1 MTAPTVRVLVVDD
14 EPLARLG
21 LRRCLTTEPGVIVD
35 ECGSGA
41 DAVRSIVELVPD
53 VVFLDVQLPDIEGFG
68 VIEAV
73 GPARMPPVVFVTAH
87 DQYAVRAFEAAAVD
101 YVLKPFRKERVV
113 AAFARARDRAA
124 AAGSRCLAIRDV
136 GTVHLVDI
144 DRITRI
150 EAADNYV
157 IVHTGRDSIVWRQ
170 TLASVAAQ
178 LAGARFV
185 RIHRSTIVNARRIR
199 EVQTTGTGDCRV
211 VLDDGTSLTASR
223 RFRVDLEAALR
234 L

>member
-1 MTAPTVRVLVVDD
+1 
-14 EPLARLG
+14 
-21 LRRCLTTEPGVIVD
+21 
-35 ECGSGA
+35 
-41 DAVRSIVELVPD
+41 
-53 VVFLDVQLPDIEGFG
+53 
-68 VIEAV
+68 
-73 GPARMPPVVFVTAH
+73 
-87 DQYAVRAFEAAAVD
+87 
-101 YVLKPFRKERVV
+101 
-113 AAFARARDRAA
+113 
-124 AAGSRCLAIRDV
+124 
-136 GTVHLVDI
+136 VHLVDI

-157 IVHTGRDSIVWRQ
+157 IVHAGRDSIVWRQ